1 MKLSFKPLFLP
12 PGVSSMAIASVFFFL
27 MSVLVKFCRDIP
39 LSQIVLFRGGIAMLI
54 CITQLRLLKISP
66 WGKQRKLLIAR
77 GFFGTF
83 ALILFFSTLT
93 MVPLATAVTIQYL
106 SPIFTTILTVL
117 VLKEK
122 FFKMQSL
129 FFFVSFLGVLI
140 IKGVSNNDIT
150 PLLIGVLAAFLAACA
165 YTTIRKIQKNGG
177 EHPLVIIFYFPLV
190 TVPLISPFA
199 YYQWIAPTFNQW
211 LALIGIGITVQFA
224 QYFMTKAYQE
234 GEGPVVSI
242 ATYLGLI
249 WASLGGHYLFGEQL
263 EAKTLL
269 GILFILIGVI
279 GNTLFR
285 KAKMTSLTNLTTN

>member
-54 CITQLRLLKISP
+54 CVTQLRFLKISP

-122 FFKMQSL
+122 S
-129 FFFVSFLGVLI
+129 VS
-140 IKGVSNNDIT
+140 
-150 PLLIGVLAAFLAACA
+150 
-165 YTTIRKIQKNGG
+165 YTHLTLPTICS
-177 EHPLVIIFYFPLV
+177 V
-190 TVPLISPFA
+190 
-199 YYQWIAPTFNQW
+199 
-211 LALIGIGITVQFA
+211 
-224 QYFMTKAYQE
+224 
-234 GEGPVVSI
+234 
-242 ATYLGLI
+242 
-249 WASLGGHYLFGEQL
+249 
-263 EAKTLL
+263 
-269 GILFILIGVI
+269 
-279 GNTLFR
+279 
-285 KAKMTSLTNLTTN
+285 